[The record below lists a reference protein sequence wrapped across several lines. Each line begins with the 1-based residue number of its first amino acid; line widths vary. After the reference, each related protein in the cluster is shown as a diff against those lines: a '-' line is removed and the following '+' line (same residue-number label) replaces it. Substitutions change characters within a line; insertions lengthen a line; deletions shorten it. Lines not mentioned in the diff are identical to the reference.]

1 MLLSTV
7 TVDGRTRHDG
17 LLTLFDC
24 VVAVAVGVV
33 GHVSEQRVVRVR
45 VLGAQA
51 VGVHGSVCAASPCEF
66 AWKVRH
72 RLGTLR

>member
-1 MLLSTV
+1 MSTV
-7 TVDGRTRHDG
+7 TVSRRARHGG
-17 LLTLFDC
+17 LLTLFDG

-33 GHVSEQRVVRVR
+33 GHVSEQGVVRVR

-51 VGVHGSVCAASPCEF
+51 VGVRGGVGAASPCEF

-72 RLGTLR
+72 RLGTFR